1 MIFLNTASNLKTIR
15 ELKGISQAEL
25 GSMIGVSQQ
34 MIFQIE
40 KGFRGMSV
48 PMLVEISVALDCT
61 PNDILGFKKNS
72 KTN

>member
-1 MIFLNTASNLKTIR
+1 
-15 ELKGISQAEL
+15 
-25 GSMIGVSQQ
+25 MIGVSQQ

-40 KGFRGMSV
+40 KGFRGLSV
-48 PMLVEISVALDCT
+48 PMLVEISIALDCT

>member
-1 MIFLNTASNLKTIR
+1 MNTASNLKTIR

-40 KGFRGMSV
+40 KGFRGLSV
-48 PMLVEISVALDCT
+48 PMLVEISIALDCT